1 MLPTLRTN
9 FPAFV
14 SHIFD
19 EDFMSDV
26 FSDSI
31 RRQSV
36 PAVNISESKD
46 GFRIDVAAPGLN
58 RDDFKIEFHNNV
70 LTISSEKKNE
80 NEEKNEKVVRRE
92 FSYSCFRRSFAMP
105 QSIDAEKIAAS
116 HKDGILTVDVPKREE
131 AKEKGP
137 KTIPIN

>member
-1 MLPTLRTN
+1 MLPTLRSN

-19 EDFMSDV
+19 DDFMNDV
-26 FSDSI
+26 FSDSF
-31 RRQSV
+31 RKQSV
-36 PAVNISESKD
+36 PAVNISEDKD
-46 GFRIDVAAPGLN
+46 GFRIDVAAPGLTKE
-58 RDDFKIEFHNNV
+58 DFKVELNNNV

-80 NEEKNEKVVRRE
+80 NEEKEEKIVRRE

-105 QSIDAEKIAAS
+105 QSIDAEKISAT
-116 HKDGILTVDVPKREE
+116 HKDGILSVIVPKREE

-137 KTIPIN
+137 KMISIN

>member
-1 MLPTLRTN
+1 MLPTLRNN

-14 SHIFD
+14 NHIFD
-19 EDFMSDV
+19 DDFMNDV

-31 RRQSV
+31 RKQSV
-36 PAVNISESKD
+36 PAVNISEDKES
-46 GFRIDVAAPGLN
+46 FRIDVAAPGLSKE
-58 RDDFKIEFHNNV
+58 DFKVEFHNNV

-80 NEEKNEKVVRRE
+80 SEEKEEKVVRRE

-105 QSIDAEKIAAS
+105 QTIDAEKINAT
-116 HKDGILTVDVPKREE
+116 HKDGILSVSIPKKEE

-137 KTIPIN
+137 KMISVN